1 MLVCQVETLEAT
13 LVDLRDSELISDL
26 AAFRRRCELMESFD
40 VSLLLDPVAPY
51 KKRRFAKFRLIARE
65 VTIDERRVLVL
76 CEMFK
81 RDDLRYIEF
90 LQNRELSVPD
100 ALIERT
106 ARECVAAASTS
117 RKPVEEPSTDLR
129 GWLTPLSEL
138 QTGATRTDF
147 DIHETKDWI
156 RQVQKVFL
164 EEGRGTQLLHK
175 VVLDLIQ
182 GLSEGDT
189 ESGRP
194 VGIANYEG
202 SGNCYI
208 IWAKRDATS
217 ICLLDALIQ
226 RPTQEQ
232 LDRATQT
239 LLSENYRAEIRRA
252 YPSFATL
259 DEELWMDI
267 QQSEEGNLF
276 LSQDELLLLKS
287 LAGSQSDES
296 PEETEPPSG
305 GSLPALISGR
315 AGTGKSTM
323 LAYVFAALMQKQAR
337 MNLAGRP
344 VYVTYNP
351 RLLDNARKSI
361 AGLLRSNAQF
371 RASLN
376 FEQQRKLEIALQS
389 LNTDYVLSYHD
400 LLRLYL
406 SDEDRQD
413 FLEARRIDF
422 SKFKAAYNGTR
433 GELSPFPNYQLR
445 LRVSAERAWYI
456 IRQFIKGATE
466 HSERL
471 TAENV
476 EDIRDLHGEL
486 PAADRQGVSEEEVAE
501 VFTDVFLSWYRPQLE
516 NRGLWDDQDLVSC
529 ALEGLKKPAE
539 ERPHITA
546 IVCDEAQDF
555 TSREIRFLVRCCEL
569 LRFDLQRIQP
579 LTVPIVL
586 AGDSLQTL
594 SPSGF
599 RWSAV
604 KAILYEEIWG
614 ACGRE
619 CDPTSLSLLKNYR
632 SNEAIVRFGNFIQ
645 LHRKYLFPNRED
657 SRDIKPQAAW
667 DISPGPAPLYFR
679 LGLNITEEEIR
690 EIAKDKLLL
699 LPCEESGE
707 REFLARDPILR
718 SLVDGKT
725 KEEVTEFL
733 ATVLSS
739 AAAKGDEFPEVFLYN
754 FGQHFEDEKFDV
766 KPDRERAGDF
776 AREFFLN
783 KLYVAA
789 SRPRQS
795 LVIVETGSG
804 TQPDRAPSLLWQA
817 MLESASG
824 GESMNPQL
832 SQSLLAVSPDF
843 ASSVRMARE
852 GGNREWS
859 QSRSAWT
866 PEEAA
871 ARLKVG
877 KENSNGEHCL
887 RAAGIY
893 NELGPEFLEREME
906 ARGWVSR
913 FNMEFEDSVDFFE
926 RAHCLI
932 DAWNVALEG
941 DLWDRAAGLL
951 ANLAG
956 APTREIALVKMMK
969 SPAEDVVAIRNLLNV
984 IAADLAR
991 EEFKI
996 DSLWLKAVNVVK
1008 SRIQGLL
1015 GDSPYAVV
1023 PEHLE
1028 LEIRELREV
1037 LERVVVGRNGL
1048 AGLRAELA
1056 DICAADRAWSEAAR
1070 HYAECR
1076 RLSSIQERRRELA
1089 KAHQQGF
1096 PEGLKLLNNG
1106 RLYEVAIAVWDGV
1119 GAPMDDDRWYDGVE
1133 SALRAVGDHTRR
1145 FDFAIARGQIG
1156 NAFTCLNTE
1165 LIQKSESLPQRQR
1178 QFVEAAAESISH
1190 YHLALK
1196 VIQSLVSPE
1205 DAQRRNQLIEVVAI
1219 AAVKRWE
1226 KPSDFGYSFQP
1237 FDSRFKDSLVPTA
1250 AREALYEILK
1260 LYRRDL
1266 GPKVLEPRWHGRA
1279 LEFAADWRAAWE
1291 LYDAYTEE
1299 LVAYDLQAFCRA
1311 GYLRA
1316 VFKWGHE
1323 DFVVE
1328 TRGYS
1333 SEQDSESR
1341 EKLKVAISWG
1351 LHQVRKNGDREVVDL
1366 YNTKNCRDGLYILSN
1381 KVDPLVDIGSE
1392 DYQESGS
1399 HHDFSWTRIG
1409 EKTQLSYLASDSPR
1423 SWIINHSA
1431 QNVIEIGKSQVAKD
1445 EDGLAR
1451 FSVEQWQIEVRF
1463 SSELTRVLIRLA
1475 AKTKRGKSNESPIAI
1490 RLRRG

>member
-1 MLVCQVETLEAT
+1 VLVCQVETFKAT
-13 LVDLRDSELISDL
+13 IDGLRDSALTTDL
-26 AAFRRRCELMESFD
+26 AAFILRCESMESFD
-40 VSLLLDPVAPY
+40 VSLLLDPVTPY

-65 VTIDERRVLVL
+65 VTVDERRVLVL
-76 CEMFK
+76 CELFA
-81 RDDLRYIEF
+81 RDDTRYLDF
-90 LQNRELSVPD
+90 LQNRELSVSD
-100 ALIERT
+100 AVIENA
-106 ARECVAAASTS
+106 ARECVAAASKP
-117 RKPVEEPSTDLR
+117 RKSVEEPSSDMR
-129 GWLTPLSEL
+129 GWLTQLSEL
-138 QTGATRTDF
+138 QTGATRMDF
-147 DIHETKDWI
+147 DIHETRAWI

-182 GLSEGDT
+182 RLTDGDT
-189 ESGRP
+189 DSGSQ
-194 VGIANYEG
+194 VGIAKYEG

-208 IWAKRDATS
+208 IWGFRDATS

-226 RPTQEQ
+226 RPIQDQ
-232 LDRATQT
+232 LDRATQA
-239 LLSENYRAEIRRA
+239 LSSENYRADIRRA

-259 DEELWMDI
+259 DEELWRDI

-276 LSQDELLLLKS
+276 LSQDELSLLKS
-287 LAGSQSDES
+287 LSGGESKKAVEAEPAGS
-296 PEETEPPSG
+296 

-337 MNLAGRP
+337 ESLAGRP

-376 FEQQRKLEIALQS
+376 YEQQSKLQIALQS

-406 SDEDRQD
+406 SDSDRQD
-413 FLEARRIDF
+413 FLDVKRVDF
-422 SKFKAAYNGTR
+422 SKFKAAYNGMR
-433 GELSPFPNYQLR
+433 GEIIAFPNHQLR

-466 HSERL
+466 QSERL
-471 TAENV
+471 TIENV

-486 PAADRQGVSEEEVAE
+486 PAADRQGVSEDDVAE
-501 VFTDVFLSWYRPQLE
+501 VFKDVFLSWYRPQLE
-516 NRGLWDDQDLVSC
+516 SRGLWDDQDLVSR
-529 ALEGLKKPAE
+529 ALEGLKKPAGK
-539 ERPHITA
+539 RPNITA

-604 KAILYEEIWG
+604 KAILFEEIYG

-619 CDPTSLSLLKNYR
+619 CDPTALSLLKNYR
-632 SNEAIVRFGNFIQ
+632 SNEAIVRFGNFVQ

-657 SRDIKPQAAW
+657 SQDIRPQAAW
-667 DISPGPAPLYFR
+667 DLSPGPAPLYFQ

-690 EIAKDKLLL
+690 EIVKDKLLL

-707 REFLARDPILR
+707 LEFLARDPILR

-725 KEEVTEFL
+725 KDEVTEFL

-754 FGQHFEDEKFDV
+754 FGQHFENEKFDL

-795 LVIVETGSG
+795 LVIVETGSAAK
-804 TQPDRAPSLLWQA
+804 PNEAPSLLWRA

-824 GESMNPQL
+824 GESMNPEL
-832 SQSLLAVSPDF
+832 SKTLLSLGPEF

-893 NELGPEFLEREME
+893 NELGPEFLEKEME

-913 FNMEFEDSVDFFE
+913 LKMEFEESVDFFE
-926 RAHCLI
+926 RAHCLV

-941 DLWDRAAGLL
+941 DLWDRATGLL
-951 ANLAG
+951 PNIAG

-969 SPAEDVVAIRNLLNV
+969 SPAEDVVAIRNLLDA

-996 DSLWLKAVNVVK
+996 DSLWLKAVTVVK

-1037 LERVVVGRNGL
+1037 LERIVVGKNGL

-1056 DICAADRAWSEAAR
+1056 DICAADCAWSEAAR

-1076 RLSSIQERRRELA
+1076 RLSPIQERRRELA
-1089 KAHQQGF
+1089 KAHQRGF
-1096 PEGLKLLNNG
+1096 PEGLRLLINEH
-1106 RLYEVAIAVWDGV
+1106 LYEVAIAVWDGV

-1145 FDFAIARGQIG
+1145 FEFAIARGQIG

-1178 QFVEAAAESISH
+1178 QFVEATAESLSH
-1190 YHLALK
+1190 YHLALR
-1196 VIQSLVSPE
+1196 VIQSLNSPE

-1226 KPSDFGYSFQP
+1226 KPSDFGYSFEP
-1237 FDSRFKDSLVPTA
+1237 FDLEYENSAVPTT
-1250 AREALYEILK
+1250 AREALYEMLR

-1266 GPKVLEPRWHGRA
+1266 GPRVLEPRWHGRA

-1291 LYDAYTEE
+1291 LYDVYTEE
-1299 LVAYDLQAFCRA
+1299 FVAYDLQAFCRA

-1316 VFKWGHE
+1316 VFRWGRKKL
-1323 DFVVE
+1323 VVT

-1333 SEQDSESR
+1333 SDHEEESR
-1341 EKLKVAISWG
+1341 ERLKVAMTWN
-1351 LHQVRKNGDREVVDL
+1351 LHFIRKDGGREIVEL
-1366 YNTKNCRDGLYILSN
+1366 FNTKNCRDGLFILSN
-1381 KVDPLVDIGSE
+1381 KVDALVDIGSE

-1399 HHDFSWTRIG
+1399 HHEFSWNRIG

-1423 SWIINHSA
+1423 SWVINHSS
-1431 QNVIEIGKSQVAKD
+1431 QNVIEIGKSEVAKS
-1445 EDGLAR
+1445 EDGMVR

-1475 AKTKRGKSNESPIAI
+1475 AKKKRGNSNESPISI